1 MWQQGAS
8 SLSAPIYLSELAIVM
23 AAICLLSDGD
33 GLVKTMAVISSA
45 PVSQP
50 NSHPAQT
57 DPLVFC
63 WVTEW
68 SQLSQPGPAPAQGA
82 RWEHTARRGK
92 GGGRASHCWQRARL
106 NHLILG
112 CRLSKT
118 KTDLAL
124 RLARC
129 LYVNGESSLQ
139 SLVRRHRGISIIQA
153 IINVSSGEERN
164 VHNSFQGKNK

>member
-1 MWQQGAS
+1 M
-8 SLSAPIYLSELAIVM
+8 M
-23 AAICLLSDGD
+23 AAVCLLSDGD

-45 PVSQP
+45 PVSQA

-92 GGGRASHCWQRARL
+92 GKAELAAGTIKSPHPRL
-106 NHLILG
+106 QAQQNAKRLG
-112 CRLSKT
+112 SEVGMMP
-118 KTDLAL
+118 L
-124 RLARC
+124 R
-129 LYVNGESSLQ
+129 E
-139 SLVRRHRGISIIQA
+139 RGILSLKL
-153 IINVSSGEERN
+153 G
-164 VHNSFQGKNK
+164 

>member
-23 AAICLLSDGD
+23 AAVCLLSDGN

-63 WVTEW
+63 LVTEW

-129 LYVNGESSLQ
+129 LYVNGESSL
-139 SLVRRHRGISIIQA
+139 
-153 IINVSSGEERN
+153 
-164 VHNSFQGKNK
+164 